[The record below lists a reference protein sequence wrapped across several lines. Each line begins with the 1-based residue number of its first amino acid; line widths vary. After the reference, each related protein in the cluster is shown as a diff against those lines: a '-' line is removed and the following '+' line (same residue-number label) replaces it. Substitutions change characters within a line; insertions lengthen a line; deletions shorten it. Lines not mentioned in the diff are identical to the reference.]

1 MYNARLRA
9 VSDKLTK
16 AEKKIA
22 DYLEDSSKEGRIMT
36 SYELAEQLNIGQS
49 TIIRFL

>member
-1 MYNARLRA
+1 MYNARLHT

-22 DYLEDSSKEGRIMT
+22 DYLEDYTKEGQIMT
-36 SYELAEQLNIGQS
+36 SYELAKQLNIGQ
-49 TIIRFL
+49 